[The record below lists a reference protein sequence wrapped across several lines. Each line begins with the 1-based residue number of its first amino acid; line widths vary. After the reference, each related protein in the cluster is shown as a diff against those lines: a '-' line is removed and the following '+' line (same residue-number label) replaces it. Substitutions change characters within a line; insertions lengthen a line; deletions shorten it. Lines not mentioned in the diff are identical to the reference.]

1 MKEIEEAL
9 FKKAVGYTAEEIEEE
24 YCFKDGE
31 RQLVK
36 QKIKQKYMPP
46 DLSAIN
52 TLRESDK
59 GKNLFE
65 LSDNELEAEKQRL
78 LLILKCEGEKNGS
91 KKNKR

>member
-31 RQLVK
+31 RQLIK

-46 DLSAIN
+46 DMTAIN
-52 TLRESDK
+52 TLRDNDK
-59 GKNLFE
+59 EKTLFE
-65 LSDNELEAEKQRL
+65 LTDKELEEEKQRL

-91 KKNKR
+91 KKNQR